1 MASLVATPS
10 PGIVGQPIY
19 VVGEGFTASA
29 EVTLTVAEPGLG
41 TEIVASGGG
50 AISNSGLADHATVTL
65 TGAGQPSA
73 GETFTLGTQVY
84 TMRAT
89 VATFAGAYEVLIGAA
104 LTNTLDN
111 IKAAVNGVEASLGSL
126 FSANTLPH
134 PTVFAGA
141 KTATTVVFYARTPGT
156 GGNSIAS
163 TETLTNNSFGAGTLT
178 GGAAALARP
187 AVWLPTEEGTY
198 NLRAT
203 DGTNTATLQVRVYT
217 S

>member
-1 MASLVATPS
+1 MASIIATPN

-29 EVTLTVAEPGLG
+29 EVTLTVAESGLG
-41 TEIVASGGG
+41 SEIAASGGG
-50 AISNSGLADHATVTL
+50 AFSTSGLADHATVTL
-65 TGAGQPSA
+65 TGSGQPSA
-73 GETFTLGTQVY
+73 GETFTLGTTVY

-111 IKAAVNGVEASLGSL
+111 IKAAVNAYQADLGSL
-126 FSANTLPH
+126 FSQGTLPH

-141 KTATTVVFYARTPGT
+141 KTATTVVFYARVPGT

-163 TETLTNNSFGAGTLT
+163 TETLTTNAFGAGTLT

-187 AVWLPTEEGTY
+187 TVWAPAEEGTY

-203 DGTNTATLQVRVYT
+203 DGTNTATLQVRVFT